1 MPELPEKFG
10 KYHVVGLAGRG
21 NMGVVY
27 LGYDPFADRDVA
39 IKVSIVKENL
49 ENTAAR
55 QARKLFFNEAH
66 MAGLLDH
73 PNILRIFD
81 AGEENGEPYIV
92 MEYVEGGQ
100 TLLPFCEP
108 KNLLPIPKVAAVI
121 ATCARA
127 IDYAHRQGVIH
138 RDIKPSNI
146 MQTTDGD
153 LKIGDFGV
161 AHRPLADTTHVLGI
175 VGSPRY
181 MSPEQVQ
188 EDKVTGQTDLY
199 SLGVVMFELLT
210 GQAPFV
216 ATNLS
221 RLIHRIAHEPVPSV
235 LDLRPELP
243 SALDHIIKCALAK
256 DPTERYR
263 SGIEFASDLAGVFTE
278 LVCQDERLDELDRFG
293 ALRKLPFFSDFSDN
307 EVWEALRA
315 GTWKLF
321 PAGKTI
327 VSEGNPDVSLYIM
340 IKGEVNVTQGG
351 KVLTTLSS
359 GHCFGE
365 LNYVAGMKQ
374 LHSIEAASDV
384 ALLRINEAQMSRAS
398 ESCQLR
404 FHKTFLRNLI
414 GRLAQSSGASLA
426 ALSVQSPNSPV
437 APRAARAASGD

>member
-39 IKVSIVKENL
+39 IKVSTVKENL
-49 ENTAAR
+49 EDTAAR

-73 PNILRIFD
+73 PNILKILD

-92 MEYVEGGQ
+92 MEYVEGSH
-100 TLLPFCEP
+100 TLLPYCQP
-108 KNLLPIPKVAAVI
+108 KEMLPVPKVAEII
-121 ATCARA
+121 AICARA

-146 MQTTDGD
+146 MQTIDGD
-153 LKIGDFGV
+153 LKIGDFGI
-161 AHRPLADTTHVLGI
+161 AHRTLADTTHVLGI

-188 EDKVTGQTDLY
+188 EDKVSGQTDLY

-210 GQAPFV
+210 GRGPFV
-216 ATNLS
+216 GASLS
-221 RLIHRIAHEPVPSV
+221 SLIHQIVNEPPPSV
-235 LDLRPELP
+235 LELRPELP
-243 SALDHIIKCALAK
+243 GALDDILMCALAK
-256 DPTERYR
+256 DPSQRYR
-263 SGIEFASDLAGVFTE
+263 SGIEFASDLAGVFSE
-278 LVCQDERLDELDRFG
+278 LVCQDQRLDELDRFG
-293 ALRKLPFFSDFSDN
+293 ALRRLPFFSDFSDN

-315 GTWKLF
+315 GSWRSF
-321 PAGKTI
+321 PVGQTI
-327 VSEGNPDVSLYIM
+327 VSEGNADVCLYIL
-340 IKGEVNVTQGG
+340 IKGDVKVTQGG

-359 GHCFGE
+359 GDCFGE
-365 LNYVAGMKQ
+365 FSYVSGAKQ
-374 LHSIEAASDV
+374 VHSIEASRDV
-384 ALLRINEAQMSRAS
+384 SLLRINEEQMAHAS
-398 ESCQLR
+398 DSCQLR

-414 GRLAQSSGASLA
+414 GRLAQTSGASLA
-426 ALSVQSPNSPV
+426 ALNVQSSNRPV

>member
-1 MPELPEKFG
+1 MPDLPEKFG

-39 IKVSIVKENL
+39 IKVSVIKENL

-73 PNILRIFD
+73 PNILKIFD

-100 TLLPFCEP
+100 TLLPYCEP
-108 KNLLPIPKVAAVI
+108 KGLLPIPKVAEII

-199 SLGVVMFELLT
+199 SLGVVMFELIT

-216 ATNLS
+216 GTNLS
-221 RLIHRIAHEPVPSV
+221 RLIHQIAHEPAPSV

-243 SALDHIIKCALAK
+243 AALDNIIQCALAK
-256 DPTERYR
+256 DPADRYR
-263 SGIEFASDLAGVFTE
+263 SGTELASDLAGVFTE

-293 ALRKLPFFSDFSDN
+293 ALRRLPFFSDFSDN

-315 GTWKLF
+315 GTWKSF
-321 PAGKTI
+321 PGGKTI
-327 VSEGNPDVSLYIM
+327 ISEGNPDVSLYIL
-340 IKGEVNVTQGG
+340 IKGNVKVIQGG
-351 KVLTTLSS
+351 KVLTTISS
-359 GHCFGE
+359 GNCFGE
-365 LNYVAGMKQ
+365 LNYVAGIKQ
-374 LHSIEAASDV
+374 LHNIEAAGDV
-384 ALLRINEAQMSRAS
+384 ALLQINEAQMSRAS

-426 ALSVQSPNSPV
+426 ALSVQSPNRPV

>member
-1 MPELPEKFG
+1 MAELPEKFG

-21 NMGVVY
+21 NMGIVY

-39 IKVSIVKENL
+39 IKVSVIKEHL

-55 QARKLFFNEAH
+55 LARKLFFNEAH

-73 PNILRIFD
+73 PNILKIFD

-92 MEYVEGGQ
+92 MEYVEGGD
-100 TLLPFCEP
+100 TLVPYCEP
-108 KNLLPIPKVAAVI
+108 SGLLPIPRVAEIV

-146 MQTTDGD
+146 MLTTDGD
-153 LKIGDFGV
+153 VKIGDFGV
-161 AHRPLADTTHVLGI
+161 AHRPLSDTTHVLGI

-210 GQAPFV
+210 GQPPFGGQ
-216 ATNLS
+216 NLS
-221 RLIHRIAHEPVPSV
+221 RLIHQIAHESAPSV
-235 LDLRPELP
+235 QDLRPELP
-243 SALDHIIKCALAK
+243 PALEDILKSALAK
-256 DPTERYR
+256 DPAHRYS
-263 SGIEFASDLAGVFTE
+263 SGIEFASDLAGLFSE
-278 LVCQDERLDELDRFG
+278 LVCEDERLDELDRFG
-293 ALRKLPFFSDFSDN
+293 SLRKLPFFNDFSDN

-315 GTWKLF
+315 GSWKSY
-321 PAGKTI
+321 PKGTTI
-327 VSEGNPDVSLYIM
+327 VSEGRPDVSLYIL
-340 IKGEVNVTQGG
+340 IKGEVKVTQGG
-351 KVLTTLSS
+351 KVLTSLYS
-359 GHCFGE
+359 GDCFGE
-365 LNYVAGMKQ
+365 MNYVAGLQ
-374 LHSIEAASDV
+374 QIS
-384 ALLRINEAQMSRAS
+384 LLQISESQMLRAS

-426 ALSVQSPNSPV
+426 ALSVQSPNRPV
-437 APRAARAASGD
+437 APRAAQAASGD

>member
-27 LGYDPFADRDVA
+27 LGYDPFAGRDVA
-39 IKVSIVKENL
+39 IKVSVIKENL

-73 PNILRIFD
+73 PNVLKIFD

-100 TLLPFCEP
+100 TLLPYCEP
-108 KNLLPIPKVAAVI
+108 KGLLPIQKVAEI
-121 ATCARA
+121 ISTCARA

-146 MQTTDGD
+146 MQTTDGE
-153 LKIGDFGV
+153 LKIGDFGI

-188 EDKVTGQTDLY
+188 EDKISGQTDLY

-210 GQAPFV
+210 GQPPF
-216 ATNLS
+216 AGTNLS
-221 RLIHRIAHEPVPSV
+221 RLIYEIAHEAAPSV

-243 SALDHIIKCALAK
+243 ATLDDIVNCALAK
-256 DPTERYR
+256 KPADRYC
-263 SGIEFASDLAGVFTE
+263 SGAEFASDLAGLFTE
-278 LVCQDERLDELDRFG
+278 LVCQDERMDELDRFG
-293 ALRKLPFFSDFSDN
+293 TLRRLPFFSDFSDTN
-307 EVWEALRA
+307 VWEALRS
-315 GTWKLF
+315 GTWKSF
-321 PAGKTI
+321 AAGETI
-327 VSEGNPDVSLYIM
+327 VSEGNPDVSLYIL
-340 IKGEVNVTQGG
+340 IKGVVKVTQGG

-359 GHCFGE
+359 SDCFGE
-365 LNYVAGMKQ
+365 LNYVSGAKH
-374 LHSIEAASDV
+374 LHSIEAATDV
-384 ALLRINEAQMSRAS
+384 SLLQISEAQMSRAS
-398 ESCQLR
+398 ELCQLR

-426 ALSVQSPNSPV
+426 ALSVQSPNYPV
-437 APRAARAASGD
+437 APKPARAASGD

>member
-1 MPELPEKFG
+1 MAELPQKFG

-39 IKVSIVKENL
+39 IKVSVIKENL

-73 PNILRIFD
+73 PNIIKIFD
-81 AGEENGEPYIV
+81 AGEEDGEPYIV
-92 MEYVEGGQ
+92 MEYIEGGH
-100 TLLPFCEP
+100 TLLPYCEP
-108 KNLLPIPKVAAVI
+108 KALLPIPKVAEVI

-146 MQTTDGD
+146 MLTVDGD

-188 EDKVTGQTDLY
+188 EDRVTGQTDLY

-210 GQAPFV
+210 GQTPFTG
-216 ATNLS
+216 TNLS
-221 RLIHRIAHEPVPSV
+221 RLIHQIAYEPAPSA
-235 LDLRPELP
+235 LELRPELP
-243 SALDHIIKCALAK
+243 AALDDIIQCALAK
-256 DPTERYR
+256 DPADRYR

-278 LVCQDERLDELDRFG
+278 LVCQDERLAELDRFG
-293 ALRKLPFFSDFSDN
+293 ALRQLPFFSDFTDN

-315 GTWKLF
+315 GTWKSF

-327 VSEGNPDVSLYIM
+327 VSEGHPDVSLYVL
-340 IKGEVNVTQGG
+340 IKGDVNVLQNGQ
-351 KVLTTLSS
+351 VLTTISA

-365 LNYVAGMKQ
+365 LNYVAGIRQ
-374 LHSIEAASDV
+374 IHSIEAASDV
-384 ALLRINEAQMSRAS
+384 SLLQINEPQMARAS

-414 GRLAQSSGASLA
+414 GRLAQSSGGNLA
-426 ALSVQSPNSPV
+426 ALSVQSANRPV
-437 APRAARAASGD
+437 APRAARATSGD

>member
-39 IKVSIVKENL
+39 IKVSLVKENL

-73 PNILRIFD
+73 PNILKIFD
-81 AGEENGEPYIV
+81 AGDEHGEPYII
-92 MEYVEGGQ
+92 MEYIEGGQ
-100 TLLPFCEP
+100 TLLPYCEP
-108 KNLLPIPKVAAVI
+108 KGLLPVPKVAEIV

-146 MQTTDGD
+146 MQTIDGD

-161 AHRPLADTTHVLGI
+161 AHRPLADTTHILGI

-181 MSPEQVQ
+181 MSPEQV
-188 EDKVTGQTDLY
+188 EEEKITGQSDLY

-216 ATNLS
+216 GTNLG
-221 RLIHRIAHEPVPSV
+221 RLIHQIANKPPPSV
-235 LDLRPELP
+235 LELRPELP
-243 SALDHIIKCALAK
+243 SALDNILKCALAK
-256 DPTERYR
+256 DPAERYR

-278 LVCQDERLDELDRFG
+278 LVCQDDRLDELDRFG
-293 ALRKLPFFSDFSDN
+293 ALRRLPFFTDFSDN
-307 EVWEALRA
+307 ELWEALRA
-315 GTWKLF
+315 GTWESF
-321 PAGKTI
+321 PAGATI
-327 VSEGNPDVSLYIM
+327 VSEGNPDVSLYIL
-340 IKGEVNVTQGG
+340 IKGDVTVTQGG
-351 KVLTTLSS
+351 KVLTKLAS

-374 LHSIEAASDV
+374 LHSIQAGSDV
-384 ALLRINEAQMSRAS
+384 SLLRINEAQMARAS

-404 FHKTFLRNLI
+404 FHKSFLRNLI

-426 ALSVQSPNSPV
+426 ALNVQSSNRPV

>member
-1 MPELPEKFG
+1 MSELPEKFG

-21 NMGVVY
+21 NMGIVY

-39 IKVSIVKENL
+39 IKVSLIKENL
-49 ENTAAR
+49 EDTAAR
-55 QARKLFFNEAH
+55 LARKLFFNEAH

-73 PNILRIFD
+73 PNILKIFD

-92 MEYVEGGQ
+92 MEYVEGSH
-100 TLLPFCEP
+100 TLVPYCQP
-108 KNLLPIPKVAAVI
+108 KGLLPITKVAEII

-188 EDKVTGQTDLY
+188 EDKVSGQTDLY

-210 GQAPFV
+210 GQPPFGGQ
-216 ATNLS
+216 NLS
-221 RLIHRIAHEPVPSV
+221 RLIHQIAHEPAPSV

-243 SALDHIIKCALAK
+243 ADLDEILKCALAK
-256 DPTERYR
+256 EPADRYR

-278 LVCQDERLDELDRFG
+278 LVCQDDRLDELDRFG
-293 ALRKLPFFSDFSDN
+293 SLRRLPFFNDFSDN

-315 GTWKLF
+315 GTWKTF

-327 VSEGNPDVSLYIM
+327 VSEGHPDVSLYIL
-340 IKGEVNVTQGG
+340 IKGEVKVLQGG
-351 KVLTTLSS
+351 DVLTSLAS
-359 GHCFGE
+359 GDCFGE
-365 LNYVAGMKQ
+365 LNYVAKVKQ
-374 LHSIEAASDV
+374 LHSIEAATNV
-384 ALLRINEAQMSRAS
+384 ALLQINERQMLRAS

-404 FHKTFLRNLI
+404 FHKTFLGNLI

-426 ALSVQSPNSPV
+426 ALSVQSPNRPV
-437 APRAARAASGD
+437 APKAARAASGD

>member
-1 MPELPEKFG
+1 MSELPEKFG

-21 NMGVVY
+21 NMGIVY

-39 IKVSIVKENL
+39 IKVSVIKEHL

-55 QARKLFFNEAH
+55 QAKKLFFNEAH

-73 PNILRIFD
+73 PNILKIFD

-92 MEYVEGGQ
+92 MEYVEGSR
-100 TLLPFCEP
+100 TLVPYCEP
-108 KNLLPIPKVAAVI
+108 KGLLPIPKVAEII
-121 ATCARA
+121 ATCGRA

-188 EDKVTGQTDLY
+188 EDTVTGQTDLY

-210 GQAPFV
+210 GQPPFGGQ
-216 ATNLS
+216 NLS
-221 RLIHRIAHEPVPSV
+221 RLIHQIAHEPAPSV
-235 LDLRPELP
+235 QELRPELP
-243 SALDHIIKCALAK
+243 AELDDIVKGALAK
-256 DPTERYR
+256 DPADRYR
-263 SGIEFASDLAGVFTE
+263 SGIELASDLAGLFSE
-278 LVCQDERLDELDRFG
+278 LVCKDERLDELDRFRS
-293 ALRKLPFFSDFSDN
+293 LRSLPFFSDFSDN

-315 GTWKLF
+315 GTWSSF
-321 PAGKTI
+321 PKSTTI
-327 VSEGNPDVSLYIM
+327 ISEGHPDVSLYIL
-340 IKGEVNVTQGG
+340 IKGQVRVAQGG
-351 KVLTTLSS
+351 EVLTSLYS
-359 GHCFGE
+359 GDCFGE
-365 LNYVAGMKQ
+365 MNYVAGVKQ
-374 LHSIEAASDV
+374 LHSIEAASNV
-384 ALLRINEAQMSRAS
+384 VLLQISETQMQRAS

-414 GRLAQSSGASLA
+414 GRLAQSSGANLA
-426 ALSVQSPNSPV
+426 ALSIQSPNRPV
-437 APRAARAASGD
+437 ALRATRAASGD

>member
-39 IKVSIVKENL
+39 IKVSIVKEDL

-73 PNILRIFD
+73 PNILKIFD
-81 AGEENGEPYIV
+81 AGEEKGEPYIV

-100 TLLPFCEP
+100 TLLPYCEQ
-108 KNLLPIPKVAAVI
+108 KNLLPVSKVAAII

-146 MQTTDGD
+146 MQTTDDD

-210 GQAPFV
+210 GQAPFMG
-216 ATNLS
+216 TNLS
-221 RLIHRIAHEPVPSV
+221 RLIHQIAHKPAPSV
-235 LDLRPELP
+235 LDVRPELP
-243 SALDHIIKCALAK
+243 AALDHIIKCALAK
-256 DPTERYR
+256 DPAERYR

-315 GTWKLF
+315 GSWKSF

-327 VSEGNPDVSLYIM
+327 VSEGNPDVSLYIL
-340 IKGEVNVTQGG
+340 IKGDVNVTQNG
-351 KVLTTLSS
+351 KVLTKLSS

-365 LNYVAGMKQ
+365 LNYVAGLKQ

-384 ALLRINEAQMSRAS
+384 SLLQINEAQMSRAS

-414 GRLAQSSGASLA
+414 GRLAQTSGASLA
-426 ALSVQSPNSPV
+426 ALSVHSPNRPV
-437 APRAARAASGD
+437 APKAARAASGD